1 MLSDHADWP
10 GLLAAVAATGC
21 ERVVVTHGD
30 GAVLGRALA
39 ERGLRCTAF
48 ETAFGAGETDGGFF
62 GA

>member
-1 MLSDHADWP
+1 MGDDMSL
-10 GLLAAVAATGC
+10 GLALGGGGAFGAAHLG
-21 ERVVVTHGD
+21 
-30 GAVLGRALA
+30 VLQVLA